1 MATLKTQKVYG
12 DLGSQEHAQ
21 LQDSYNKLL
30 EVLGDL
36 ITGIK
41 GSADHAALVVV
52 ATTAETAMEATVKKL
67 ESVPNVPL
75 SHAPA
80 AQ

>member
-1 MATLKTQKVYG
+1 MASLKTQKVYG

-21 LQDSYNKLL
+21 LQASYNELL
-30 EVLGDL
+30 DVLGDL

-52 ATTAETAMEATVKKL
+52 ATTAETAMEANVKKL
-67 ESVPNVPL
+67 ESIPNIPL
-75 SHAPA
+75 QSAPA